1 MPIAY
6 SVTKL
11 RTDSASSN
19 MSEGQNGQQKR
30 VRSLTEEYLVSFDNT
45 TVDANQLDPAAVLLL
60 NNVPQVGGWSYY
72 DAIHQKFYPN
82 FTCRE
87 TSCERD
93 GSNAHLFR
101 VTAGY
106 SDESNE
112 ENGQDVPATPEGYT
126 PTTAWQLQS
135 FDETCYTDNQNKG
148 IMLPTKELYDG
159 LSPVRKTPKLIA
171 KIEQIESSF
180 DEDTLVERGFKV
192 NSNTWN
198 GFGAGQCLI
207 TGIEYTKAKVPV
219 SGTSGLI
226 FTTAYKVNYTIECFD
241 NSSDYRSL
249 EDDGSYSTNNQV
261 KHGYM
266 LVRAGTKYYQNA
278 GDVRPVL
285 FRPNKNQAVPA
296 SVFLKEDGTKHPSNK
311 QYGTPP
317 IDMFV
322 VQPEISFSFLR

>member
-1 MPIAY
+1 MPISY
-6 SVTKL
+6 TVTKM
-11 RTDSASSN
+11 RTDNASSS

-30 VRSLTEEYLVSFDNT
+30 VRSLTEEYLVAFDSSSVEAT
-45 TVDANQLDPAAVLLL
+45 QLDPAAVLLL

-72 DAIHQKFYPN
+72 DAIQQKFYPN

-93 GSNAHLFR
+93 ASNAHLFHI
-101 VTAGY
+101 TAGY

-112 ENGQDVPATPEGYT
+112 ESGQDVPAEPEGYAS
-126 PTTAWQLQS
+126 TTSWELQS
-135 FDETCYTDNQNKG
+135 FDETCYTDNADKA

-171 KIEQIESSF
+171 KVEQIESTF
-180 DEDTLVERGFKV
+180 DEDKLVSRGFKV
-192 NSNTWN
+192 NSNTWK
-198 GFGAGQCLI
+198 GFGAEQCMI
-207 TGIEYTKAKVPV
+207 TGIEYTKAQVPV
-219 SGTSGLI
+219 NGGGGLV

-249 EDDGSYSTNNQV
+249 DDTGSYSTNNQLR
-261 KHGYM
+261 HGYM
-266 LVRAGTKYYQNA
+266 LVRAGTKYYENA
-278 GDVRPVL
+278 GDARPVL

-296 SVFLKEDGTKHPSNK
+296 SIFLKTDGTKHPSAK

-317 IDMFV
+317 IDTFV
-322 VQPEISFSFLR
+322 VQPKISFSFLR